1 MTSGTKRT
9 RTVVGLLVAAL
20 AILLLAWLF
29 LGEEGNT
36 TRTDQGNYPPHAVE
50 Q

>member
-1 MTSGTKRT
+1 MISGSKRT

-29 LGEEGNT
+29 LGEESNT